1 MGLNAVFLTGV
12 YFKPQRL
19 PYSLVFVLP
28 PRLRARALAQLEKRR
43 FEALPDE
50 RIMSVSG
57 FLPES
62 LLRPLNMIRTWN
74 LIHDWYASRWI
85 QKHSTNEI
93 HGTIFHG
100 FQGSCGRSL
109 AIARRLG
116 LISAVEITQPL
127 ATFSVLAEETAKLGL
142 PLGQSKVHLED
153 NHEIKIADF
162 AIVQSEWSITGI
174 RELRPDAKI
183 ILLPLGADTERF
195 SPSCK
200 RAPHFRVIFVG
211 QICVRKG
218 VHHLLEA
225 WRRVMLPNAELL
237 MVGAPTDEIG
247 YRLVQEH
254 VPGVRWMGQISS
266 PKRLAHLYRESD
278 VFVGPSLSEG
288 GFNAVYEAGA
298 SGLPCIVSDRAG
310 SFVRNGI
317 EGFVL
322 RVGDVTGLREKLS
335 ALYQNMDMR
344 HRMGAAARHRA
355 EEYSWERFGERLVRA
370 YEYMVA
376 TVGDPQTN
384 LDFFEA

>member
-12 YFKPQRL
+12 YFTPQRL
-19 PYSLVFVLP
+19 PYSLVYVLP
-28 PRLRARALAQLEKRR
+28 TRLRARALAQLGKRR

-74 LIHDWYASRWI
+74 FIHDWYASRWI
-85 QKHSTNEI
+85 RKHSKNEN
-93 HGTIFHG
+93 HGSIFHG

-109 AIARRLG
+109 AIARQLG
-116 LISAVEITQPL
+116 MISAVEITQPL
-127 ATFSVLAEETAKLGL
+127 GTFSVLAEETAKLGL
-142 PLGQSKVHLED
+142 PLGRSKAHLED

-183 ILLPLGADTERF
+183 ILLPLGTDTERF
-195 SPSCK
+195 SPSRK
-200 RAPHFRVIFVG
+200 RAPQFRVIFVG
-211 QICVRKG
+211 QICIRKG

-254 VPGVRWMGQISS
+254 VPGVRWMGQVSS
-266 PKRLAHLYRESD
+266 PKQLAQLYRESD

-322 RVGDVTGLREKLS
+322 RVGDVTGLRERLS
-335 ALYQNMDMR
+335 ALYQNTDMR

-370 YEYMVA
+370 YEYMAA
-376 TVGDPQTN
+376 TVSDPQTA